1 MIAMKCDHLHMIEI
15 VEFIHQTGKESMFVY
30 VYAASIK
37 WSGGG
42 VTDPRVNSH
51 RATSFCAEFPQC
63 RYANISFFVEV

>member
-42 VTDPRVNSH
+42 VTDPR
-51 RATSFCAEFPQC
+51 
-63 RYANISFFVEV
+63 ANISFFVEV